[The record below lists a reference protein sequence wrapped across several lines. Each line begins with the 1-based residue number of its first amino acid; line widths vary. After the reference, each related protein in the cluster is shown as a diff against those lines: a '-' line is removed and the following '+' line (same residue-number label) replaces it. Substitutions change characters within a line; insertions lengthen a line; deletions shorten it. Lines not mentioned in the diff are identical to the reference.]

1 MEEENDY
8 RIYRKIEPGKPIM
21 VWKNTTPNDKVF
33 YRVQITQ
40 KNYDGSEDKFY
51 INLVFKKGVVLE
63 NQTKIIIKKA
73 YENYRK
79 NEKDPYNGISYLMV
93 TDFEIVGDKE
103 REAKQAYEEFRENLD
118 NDDNDFNITDDDLP
132 FV

>member
-1 MEEENDY
+1 MEEEKGV
-8 RIYRKIEPGKPIM
+8 IHHKIEPNRPIM
-21 VWKNTTPNDKVF
+21 VWKTTTPNDKVF
-33 YRVQITQ
+33 YKVLITQ
-40 KNYDGSEDKFY
+40 ENYDQTKDKFY
-51 INLVFKKGVVLE
+51 VNLVFKKGVVLE

-103 REAKQAYEEFRENLD
+103 REKEQALDKFRDTRFNNENND
-118 NDDNDFNITDDDLP
+118 NVYIDDNFLD
-132 FV
+132 